1 MDWRSWIL
9 VLVLLLHILDCA
21 SGEDLMKLRNVTV
34 EIWEEIVIVR
44 WEPPEDCPE
53 DASYAVRIGSYG
65 ESFDNLST
73 GCDGTTKTECDVSTF
88 IKNYTMKH
96 ILYVGLITKQGIVWS
111 KKLNINMRTDSKIL
125 PPSFSLAGNGDSIK
139 VKIHSKPTLM
149 AIFTAGLQY
158 SAYLRIKG
166 HTENL
171 EKLEVKYE
179 SSGAVEDIEF
189 KNLWWGQEYC
199 VKVTLEALATEAM
212 NASKEECLLLKPDG
226 DTVFGFVGLAL
237 GILVMVVLLGMSCFL
252 WRPVKMPAVLKPQEI
267 GWHPV
272 SITDGPV
279 EVIVD
284 KGWLLTRTL
293 VDGKKGK
300 YDDTKKILEEVERRE
315 SQDSGINM
323 EPASISSRHSDEEE
337 AAAALEDSGCES
349 LDNAGGSLNG
359 SGGSRELLLM
369 DGRRGDD
376 SGLGLGLNGGGHGV
390 LPDLEV
396 VAGDGYRSQS
406 PATIESHAYREEKVD
421 VSSQCDTD
429 TNLAAP
435 ISGYRPSQVIGNELT
450 NACHHMPSV
459 TIKQDFPLSSYLKKT
474 VLQTVR
480 PLEQDDHI
488 PLFQDS
494 LMSCND
500 SALFHNDRGLDCH
513 INSIAVSLSD
523 MELTFG

>member
-1 MDWRSWIL
+1 
-9 VLVLLLHILDCA
+9 
-21 SGEDLMKLRNVTV
+21 MKLRNVTV

-53 DASYAVRIGSYG
+53 DASYAVRIGRSVSLLLSFGRSDSVIQKFHIFMFTHLYSYTLFLSQHITSKCVTFPSLLHTPFAQFSI
-65 ESFDNLST
+65 SFANSNPPAPLLQT
-73 GCDGTTKTECDVSTF
+73 A
-88 IKNYTMKH
+88 
-96 ILYVGLITKQGIVWS
+96 
-111 KKLNINMRTDSKIL
+111 KIL

-166 HTENL
+166 HVSKVL
-171 EKLEVKYE
+171 
-179 SSGAVEDIEF
+179 SVEDID
-189 KNLWWGQEYC
+189 Q
-199 VKVTLEALATEAM
+199 VTMPMKTTKAPRL
-212 NASKEECLLLKPDG
+212 PHG